1 MFFLLALIMIFSI
14 LAKRW
19 VGKSVSSMTY
29 LVSSGTLNL
38 NSMNM
43 LTLLSENSYLTGKHV
58 TWKDETWIRD
68 LMKVSMLLT
77 VQLQ

>member
-1 MFFLLALIMIFSI
+1 
-14 LAKRW
+14 
-19 VGKSVSSMTY
+19 
-29 LVSSGTLNL
+29 
-38 NSMNM
+38 MNM